1 MHLKKSWNPPANRK
15 PLMHI
20 FVITVRSVLK
30 SSFGAGVLCDRFGP
44 LGHGVFGQ
52 LPGQQQPHR
61 GLHLSAGDGGALV
74 VLSQPGRF
82 SGDPL
87 EQVVHEGVHDAH
99 GSARNPRIRMD
110 LFWSRKRWREMA
122 RG

>member
-1 MHLKKSWNPPANRK
+1 MYLMKSRNPPDYRK
-15 PLMHI
+15 PLMRI
-20 FVITVRSVLK
+20 FVITVRSALK
-30 SSFGAGVLCDRFGP
+30 SSFGAGVLCDRLGA
-44 LGHGVFGQ
+44 LGHGVFGE

-82 SGDPL
+82 CGDPL

-99 GSARNPRIRMD
+99 GSA
-110 LFWSRKRWREMA
+110 
-122 RG
+122 